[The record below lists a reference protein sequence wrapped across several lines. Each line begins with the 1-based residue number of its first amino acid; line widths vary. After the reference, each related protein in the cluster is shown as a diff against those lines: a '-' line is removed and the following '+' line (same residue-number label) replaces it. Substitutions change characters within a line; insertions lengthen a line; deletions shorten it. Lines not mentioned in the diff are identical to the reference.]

1 MTAGHLDPLT
11 ADIVIVNWN
20 TGPYLEECLRSIAR
34 ADRSV
39 LAVRTVVVV
48 DNASTD
54 GSASGLDVPGLPL
67 KVIAN
72 TRNRGFA
79 AACNQGAALCGSD
92 HVLFLNP
99 DTRLFPDTLRI
110 VGEFLHTPTAE
121 RFGIVGVRNVDEQ
134 GRPGVSCS
142 RFPSLRGFVGMMTG
156 LDLVLPALFPPRHLR
171 PSETVRSGPVDQVI
185 GAFFL
190 VRRSLL
196 DALEG
201 FDERYFLYYEE
212 VDLALRARR
221 RGRPSYFLNDAR
233 VFHAENVSTDQ
244 IRGKRLGYSLCSRT
258 LFAFRHWPRWRA
270 GLLVALSLTVEP
282 AARFLRAML
291 HGGPELRDTA
301 AGYAYFLRWLARPGV
316 HAARPGQDTPPSREE
331 SAATTTPVTPTR
343 LSTPR
348 RALDIAVSLTALVAL
363 SPLLAV
369 IAVLVRAT
377 SRGSVLFRQRRVGE
391 GGREFTLYKFRTLRP
406 DLPGPEVTGSDDARV
421 TRVGRQLR
429 RLSLD
434 ELPQLFNVAR
444 GDMTLVGPRPETP
457 GLARRYPPA
466 CRWVLDHR
474 PGLTGPVQLRS
485 RAYAAQL
492 QGQADPEAYYLE
504 VMVPRRV
511 ALDAEFL
518 ADPTLAHSVR
528 LLVRTARYM
537 LSAVGERPGGTR
549 KGG

>member
-1 MTAGHLDPLT
+1 MTAGHLSPLT

-20 TGPYLEECLRSIAR
+20 TGRYLKECLRSIAR

-54 GSASGLDVPGLPL
+54 RSAYGLDVPGLQL

-92 HVLFLNP
+92 YILFLNP
-99 DTRLFPDTLRI
+99 DTRLLPDTLRT

-121 RFGIVGVRNVDEQ
+121 RVGIVGVRNVDEQ
-134 GRPGVSCS
+134 GRPGVSYS

-156 LDLVLPALFPPRHLR
+156 LDRVLPALFPPRHAR
-171 PSETVRSGPVDQVI
+171 PAETVRSGPVDQVI

-190 VRRSLL
+190 ARRPLFE
-196 DALEG
+196 ALEG

-221 RGRPSYFLNDAR
+221 RGWPSYFLSDAR
-233 VFHAENVSTDQ
+233 VYHAENVSTDQ
-244 IRGKRLGYSLCSRT
+244 IRGKRLGYSLRSRT
-258 LFAFRHWPRWRA
+258 LFVFRHWPRWRA

-282 AARFLRAML
+282 AARFLRAGL
-291 HGGPELRDTA
+291 HGGGELRDTA
-301 AGYAYFLRWLARPGV
+301 VGYADFLHWLLRPG
-316 HAARPGQDTPPSREE
+316 A
-331 SAATTTPVTPTR
+331 AATTTPAAPATPTR
-343 LSTPR
+343 PSTPR
-348 RALDIAVSLTALVAL
+348 QILDIAVSLAGLVAL

-369 IAVLVRAT
+369 VAVLVRMT
-377 SRGSVLFRQRRVGE
+377 SRGPVLFRQQRIGE

-406 DLPGPEVTGSDDARV
+406 DMAGPEVTGSDDARV

-457 GLARRYPPA
+457 GLARRYPPG

-492 QGQADPEAYYLE
+492 EGQADPEAYYLD

-511 ALDAEFL
+511 TLDAEFL

-528 LLVRTARYM
+528 LLMRTARYV